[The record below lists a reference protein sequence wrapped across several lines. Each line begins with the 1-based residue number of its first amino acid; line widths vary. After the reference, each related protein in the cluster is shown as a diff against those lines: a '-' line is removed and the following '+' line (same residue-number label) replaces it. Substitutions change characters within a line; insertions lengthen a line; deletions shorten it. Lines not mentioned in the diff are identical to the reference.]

1 MLLTRRGSTL
11 AVPGLTELSWLPFLD
26 PMMRLEKYRQDD
38 KFVVRAEIPGI
49 DPAKEASITAQD
61 GVLRISVVHLKETEQ
76 GTYSEFRYG
85 TFYRTVMLP
94 PGAKEDTISA
104 SYANGILEIT
114 MTVEEPEH
122 ALRTIP
128 VTVPNG
134 QPKPAKK
141 S

>member
-11 AVPGLTELSWLPFLD
+11 AVPGLAELSWLPFLD
-26 PMMRLEKYRQDD
+26 PPMRIEKYRKDD

-49 DPAKEASITAQD
+49 DPANDVTVTAQD
-61 GVLRISVVHLKETEQ
+61 GVLRVSVVHLKQTEE
-76 GTYSEFRYG
+76 GAYSEFRYG

-94 PGAKEDTISA
+94 LGTKEDTISA
-104 SYANGILEIT
+104 NYTNGILEIT
-114 MTVEEPEH
+114 TTVGGPEH
-122 ALRTIP
+122 AVRSIP

-134 QPKPAKK
+134 QPKPVNK